1 MQPIDWNKVSRD
13 LAKSLEPMIWKLK
26 NSERAFYHLPPL
38 SFEEW
43 QALRFKALYDALH
56 DIELELD
63 VMQEYVDSL
72 RVEGQSE

>member
-13 LAKSLEPMIWKLK
+13 LAKGLEPMIWKLK
-26 NSERAFYHLPPL
+26 NSERAFYHLPLL

-43 QALRFKALYDALH
+43 QALRPRF
-56 DIELELD
+56 ELELD